1 MAVARAERAERHA
14 LIELDVVADDRRL
27 ADDDAGAVV
36 DEEIFADLRA
46 GVDVNAG
53 RTVGIL
59 AHDAR
64 DERNLALVE
73 LVRYAVD
80 EDRVQAGVGEDD
92 LLLAA
97 GGGVAVEVCG
107 HVLHEHGLDLR
118 QAAQEAVA
126 HGARAL
132 AQLRLVLDRV
142 GKRQMHLLAEV
153 GVDLAEQELR
163 KRLGRDVRHR
173 AAREICREEHLL
185 QVLNDLDDD
194 LAVWHAQLL
203 AVHGYLGRLVAVGD
217 LCRDGVQQTFLRH
230 GWDTPSSFT

>member
-1 MAVARAERAERHA
+1 M
-14 LIELDVVADDRRL
+14 IGRL

-53 RTVGIL
+53 RAVGVL

-64 DERNLALVE
+64 DERNFALVE
-73 LVRYAVD
+73 LVRHAVD

-118 QAAQEAVA
+118 QAAQEPGSHTALVRSRSSA
-126 HGARAL
+126 SSLIVLENARCTCS
-132 AQLRLVLDRV
+132 
-142 GKRQMHLLAEV
+142 
-153 GVDLAEQELR
+153 
-163 KRLGRDVRHR
+163 HR
-173 AAREICREEHLL
+173 S
-185 QVLNDLDDD
+185 V
-194 LAVWHAQLL
+194 
-203 AVHGYLGRLVAVGD
+203 
-217 LCRDGVQQTFLRH
+217 
-230 GWDTPSSFT
+230 

>member
-1 MAVARAERAERHA
+1 MARAERAERHA
-14 LIELDVVADDRRL
+14 LIELDVIADDRCL

-36 DEEIFADLRA
+36 DEEILADLRT
-46 GVDVNAG
+46 GVDVDTCRA
-53 RTVGIL
+53 VGVL

-64 DERNLALVE
+64 DERDLALIE
-73 LVRYAVD
+73 LVRHAVD

-92 LLLAA
+92 FLLAA
-97 GGGVAVEVCG
+97 GGGIAVEVCG

-118 QAAQEAVA
+118 QTAQEPVA
-126 HGARAL
+126 HGARAR
-132 AQLRLVLDRV
+132 AQLGLVLDRV
-142 GKRQMHLLAEV
+142 GKRQVHLLAEV

-185 QVLNDLDDD
+185 QILNDLDDD
-194 LAVWHAQLL
+194 LAVGHAQLL

-217 LCRDGVQQTFLRH
+217 LRRDGVQQTFLRH
-230 GWDTPSSFT
+230 DGDTPSSFT